1 MNSPRAA
8 RDGLP
13 VNSPRAARDHLP
25 HISVVVP
32 ARDCAA
38 VIGECLAAIGSQTYR
53 GAVDVTVAVAPSRDG
68 TEQAVTGNGLE
79 LPLQVVE
86 NPAGTTAAGLN
97 IAVAAS
103 TGPDRGPSGRPVAG
117 PARLPGEG
125 RVHARS
131 HRGSQRG
138 RRAAARRRRRPAGG
152 DRGRDGIAFRRRPRS
167 LPPGSAL
174 RTGRHRVPRSVR
186 PRGPGVGRRLRRVP
200 RAQPGLRA
208 QLAAARPGP
217 LRVARPEPRS
227 RLRAP
232 FGLLRSRPPVLL
244 VRGVEAHDAGT
255 QSPVVFVS
263 ASSPLPR

>member
-1 MNSPRAA
+1 MNSPQ
-8 RDGLP
+8 
-13 VNSPRAARDHLP
+13 AARDHLP

-103 TGPDRGPSGRPVAG
+103 TGPVVARVDAQSRVPPDYLERAVSTLARTGAANVGGVQRPVGAAG
-117 PARLPGEG
+117 LP
-125 RVHARS
+125 
-131 HRGSQRG
+131 
-138 RRAAARRRRRPAGG
+138 GG

-186 PRGPGVGRRLRRVP
+186 PRGPGVGRRLRRDP

-217 LRVARPEPRS
+217 LRVARPEPRG

-232 FGLLRSRPPVLL
+232 LGLLRSSPASTSRTG
-244 VRGVEAHDAGT
+244 RGSARCWHAIPGL
-255 QSPVVFVS
+255 FVP